1 MAIGAAQSPFARQDA
16 GICVVGCGEDSV
28 RHIIVDGYNVIR
40 ADPRLQSFERD
51 RLEIARD
58 VLVRTLGSSPRL
70 ARDQITVVFDGT
82 GGSRAHVHGHSVG
95 RVRIVYSARGQTAD
109 DVIIREAAALVGR
122 GQVIVVTN
130 DGEVRD
136 RCRMEGCDVSG
147 SENLLGQLPG
157 RPRKLPS
164 RHDEEDDGPDPSLST
179 VKRGNPRRSPRRS
192 DRRDVRF

>member
-1 MAIGAAQSPFARQDA
+1 
-16 GICVVGCGEDSV
+16 V

-51 RLEIARD
+51 GLEKARD

-70 ARDQITVVFDGT
+70 VKDEITVVFDGT
-82 GGSRAHVHGHSVG
+82 GGSRSRVHGHSVG
-95 RVRIVYSARGQTAD
+95 RVRILYSARGQTAD
-109 DVIIREAAALVGR
+109 DVIIREAAALAGR

-136 RCRMEGCDVSG
+136 RCRMEGCVVSG

-157 RPRKLPS
+157 RPRKAPAPY
-164 RHDEEDDGPDPSLST
+164 ETGDDAPEPSLST
-179 VKRGNPRRSPRRS
+179 VKRGNPRRAPRRS
-192 DRRDVRF
+192 DRRDIRF